1 MKNKILYNMLNINSS
16 AKDALLESYNSRG
29 FFKSF
34 EIKNP
39 VKFDLPYP
47 MLTNPFIDWIVS
59 WDLSKLSYLEIGSGG
74 STIYFQKYFE
84 NITSIEATD
93 NFYNNLKSLL
103 NKNVDY
109 KNISKL
115 KLEEGDFDIN
125 NYYDFCL
132 IDDNL
137 HRHSLTSHLLKKSK
151 FAYLIFDSTEQYPNT
166 SEFIRDNGYTT
177 QIDFWGFKNCQNF
190 ESCTSVFIN
199 DDIKLRLN
207 KVNRYTAPS
216 ARKQYNSIEQDYK
229 KDNFK
234 MKLEKTLL

>member
-1 MKNKILYNMLNINSS
+1 MYPNITAKNSLIT
-16 AKDALLESYNSRG
+16 SYNSRG

-47 MLTNPFIDWIVS
+47 LLTNPFIDWIVS

-74 STIYFQKYFE
+74 STIYFQKYFG
-84 NITSIEATD
+84 NITSLEAT
-93 NFYNNLKSLL
+93 NSFYNNLKSKL
-103 NKNVDY
+103 NKKVDY
-109 KNISKL
+109 KNISKI
-115 KLEEGDFDIN
+115 KLEDGDFEID

-151 FAYLIFDSTEQYPNT
+151 FAYLIYDSTEQYPNT
-166 SEFIRDNGYTT
+166 CEFIRDSGYTT
-177 QIDFWGFKNCQNF
+177 QIDFWGFKNSQNF

-199 DDIKLRLN
+199 DNIKLRLN
-207 KVNRYTAPS
+207 KTNRYPAPG
-216 ARKQYNSIEQDYK
+216 ALKQYDSIEQDY
-229 KDNFK
+229 
-234 MKLEKTLL
+234 EKISVK